1 MKTIDPVLLLLL
13 LQAAALLAILGV
25 WLWRQA
31 CHAFAGAEHAG
42 TWPPLAETVP
52 LPLPRTGPRRKPA
65 APLFALRAVSKSYRE
80 PSGREV
86 PVLHGVNLDFLAGVT
101 GILGPSGQGKSTL
114 LHLLGGL
121 DVPDEGIIFY
131 RGEALPEAEGPALR
145 AYRGRR
151 VSFVFQDLNLVT
163 HLTAEENAALPLL
176 CRGVGRGEALA
187 QARQNL
193 ERVGL
198 GELAGRLP
206 AQLSGGEKQRVAIA
220 RAFTADADV
229 TLADEPTGSLDAA
242 TGAAVM
248 RAFRDLARLHNRPVI
263 LVTHDE
269 ALAQRF
275 CDRLVRC
282 TPHGFVEAAVR
293 RPAPE
298 EDVLRFP
305 DAEVSTRLLPPAA
318 EGA

>member
-1 MKTIDPVLLLLL
+1 MPLTDPLLQFLVLLTAVLF
-13 LQAAALLAILGV
+13 AVFGG
-25 WLWRQA
+25 WLWRLGRQS
-31 CHAFAGAEHAG
+31 FAVLESEGA
-42 TWPPLAETVP
+42 PPTSATVP
-52 LPLPRTGPRRKPA
+52 LPLPRMGMRRRAPV
-65 APLFALRAVSKSYRE
+65 PLFALRAVSKSYPE
-80 PSGREV
+80 PSGRLV
-86 PVLHGVNLDFLAGVT
+86 PVLRCVNLDLFPGVT
-101 GILGPSGQGKSTL
+101 AILGPSGQGKSTL

-121 DVPDEGIIFY
+121 DVPDHGVIFY
-131 RGEALPEAEGPALR
+131 RGEPLPEAEGAALR
-145 AYRGRR
+145 AYRGRH

-163 HLTAEENAALPLL
+163 HLSAEENAALPLL
-176 CRGVGRGEALA
+176 CRGIGRGEALA
-187 QARQNL
+187 RARQNL
-193 ERVGL
+193 ALVGL
-198 GELAGRLP
+198 AELAGRLP

-248 RAFRDLARLHNRPVI
+248 RAFRDLALLHNRPVV

-269 ALAQRF
+269 ALATRY

-282 TPHGFVEAAVR
+282 TPCGFAEVSAR

-298 EDVLRFP
+298 VEVLRFP
-305 DAEVSTRLLPPAA
+305 DEDAPTPPLPPES

>member
-1 MKTIDPVLLLLL
+1 VQTIDPVLLLLL
-13 LQAAALLAILGV
+13 LQAAALFAILGV

-31 CHAFAGAEHAG
+31 CHSFAGLAAEG
-42 TWPPLAETVP
+42 TRLPMPVTVS
-52 LPLPRTGPRRKPA
+52 LPVPRQWPRRRPA

-86 PVLHGVNLDFLAGVT
+86 PVLRCVNLDFSEGLT

-121 DVPDEGIIFY
+121 DVPDAGVIFY

-145 AYRGRR
+145 AYRGRN

-176 CRGVGRGEALA
+176 CRGVGRREALA
-187 QARQNL
+187 RARQNL
-193 ERVGL
+193 ELVGL
-198 GELAGRLP
+198 GELARRLP

-248 RAFRDLARLHNRPVI
+248 RAFRDLARLHNRPVV

-269 ALAQRF
+269 ALAARF

-282 TPHGFVEAAVR
+282 TPCGFAETAVR
-293 RPAPE
+293 RPAPD
-298 EDVLRFP
+298 EDVLPFP
-305 DAEVSTRLLPPAA
+305 DVGAATPLPAA
-318 EGA
+318 TEGA